1 MAIRQV
7 KSGEGLLKVIQEAN
21 MMSDDETKALKPRS
35 KEINAVIADM
45 VGVGPLTP
53 GDPDVP
59 LCVPLWY
66 VTAYDPQGK
75 KRGTG
80 TDSTLAGAAAAA
92 WVLSHDE
99 IADQFGRVPLSLRDF
114 NRVPR
119 HVLDDWTFEIENV
132 PKEARL

>member
-1 MAIRQV
+1 MTFEDDIRP
-7 KSGEGLLKVIQEAN
+7 
-21 MMSDDETKALKPRS
+21 LKPRPN
-35 KEINAVIADM
+35 EIDAVIADM
-45 VGVGPLTP
+45 VGAGPLTP

-66 VTAYDPQGK
+66 VTAYDPQGN

-80 TDSTLAGAAAAA
+80 IDTTLAGAAAAA

-119 HVLDDWTFEIENV
+119 HVPDDWTFEIENM
-132 PKEARL
+132 PNQARS

>member
-66 VTAYDPQGK
+66 VTAYDQQGK

-80 TDSTLAGAAAAA
+80 ADTTLACAAAAA
-92 WVLSHDE
+92 GFCPTTKLQINLAV
-99 IADQFGRVPLSLRDF
+99 FR
-114 NRVPR
+114 
-119 HVLDDWTFEIENV
+119 
-132 PKEARL
+132 

>member
-1 MAIRQV
+1 MT
-7 KSGEGLLKVIQEAN
+7 
-21 MMSDDETKALKPRS
+21 SDDETKALKPTS

-59 LCVPLWY
+59 LCVPL
-66 VTAYDPQGK
+66 VCHCLGSTRQEARH
-75 KRGTG
+75 RGRY
-80 TDSTLAGAAAAA
+80 TLACAAAAA

>member
-1 MAIRQV
+1 MT
-7 KSGEGLLKVIQEAN
+7 
-21 MMSDDETKALKPRS
+21 SDDETKALKPTS

-80 TDSTLAGAAAAA
+80 ADTTLACAAAAA
-92 WVLSHDE
+92 WVLSHDGPCSVE
-99 IADQFGRVPLSLRDF
+99 PARFQPCATSRARRLDFRD
-114 NRVPR
+114 
-119 HVLDDWTFEIENV
+119 
-132 PKEARL
+132 